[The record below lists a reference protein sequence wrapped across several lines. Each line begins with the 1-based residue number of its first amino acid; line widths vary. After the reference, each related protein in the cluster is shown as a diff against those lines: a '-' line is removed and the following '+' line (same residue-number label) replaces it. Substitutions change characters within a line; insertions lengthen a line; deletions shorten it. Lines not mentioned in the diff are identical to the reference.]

1 MKFRS
6 LIAAVLFLAG
16 CANQRPAGLSD
27 SQRPAG
33 SSDSRTTEN
42 YSRDL
47 SACEREATFAG
58 AGSKGQAF
66 DNCMKAK
73 GYTPKR

>member
-27 SQRPAG
+27 S
-33 SSDSRTTEN
+33 RTTESYN
-42 YSRDL
+42 RDL

-66 DNCMKAK
+66 DNCMKTK